1 MQSASE
7 VRTLSNWCHA
17 RAFRWLAVGGP
28 EVRGM
33 LLEPATGQ
41 RPWQRVR
48 LLSDP
53 DGWRLEDELGETLA
67 KASALPALLDAVDG
81 GVAAD
86 PGGLGFRTVSP
97 RSPEAETSEGVNRGL
112 K

>member
-7 VRTLSNWCHA
+7 VRMLNNWCHA

-33 LLEPATGQ
+33 LLEPATG
-41 RPWQRVR
+41 RRSWQRVR

-53 DGWRLEDELGETLA
+53 GGWRLEDELGETLA
-67 KASALPALLDAVDG
+67 TASALPALLDAVDG

-86 PGGLGFRTVSP
+86 SESWRARALGAPVGAAPS
-97 RSPEAETSEGVNRGL
+97 EATF
-112 K
+112 